1 MRAITRPAP
10 DLARRPIPDSAVYR
24 SAANSQFL
32 TETSDHYPPCLEDSP
47 EAFLRR
53 PDLSERQLSPSR
65 HLFL

>member
-32 TETSDHYPPCLEDSP
+32 TETSDHYPPVWKTLPKRFCVGLIY
-47 EAFLRR
+47 
-53 PDLSERQLSPSR
+53 LSGNSAHRATSS
-65 HLFL
+65 

>member
-32 TETSDHYPPCLEDSP
+32 TETSDHYPPSG
-47 EAFLRR
+47 R
-53 PDLSERQLSPSR
+53 LSRSVSA
-65 HLFL
+65 